1 MGFLKGLQKILMPS
15 FDWIQIEV
23 SGLCNASCFYCPNT
37 TYRKSWKGKNLT
49 FSEFSFIIPYLKKVK
64 LLYLQGWGEPFCNPD
79 FFKIVETAKKYGCKV
94 GTTTNGMLIEQAHIE
109 RIIEFQMDIIALS
122 LAGIKK
128 NDTLRAGTK
137 ITKVF
142 KVIEQIKEMKI
153 KKGASNP
160 KIHIAYMLLKSN
172 LDELE
177 EIPETFSKIG
187 VDHVVVSILDFIPE
201 PSLVKES
208 LIPKTEEEFNVL
220 KNRAVSVIE
229 EGKKLNLSISFNV
242 PHPIKKGITCS
253 ENPMQAVFINSLG
266 YISPCV
272 FTGIPAEGFKNLYF
286 GRITEKSLLSI
297 WRSKEYKEFRKKFPP
312 KNSSIPCQVCPKLR
326 IIEMN
331 PFQNWFD
338 IFLTN

>member
-1 MGFLKGLQKILMPS
+1 VKFFKGIQQILMPS

-23 SGLCNASCFYCPNT
+23 SGLCNASCFYCPHT
-37 TYRKSWKGKNLT
+37 THRKSWKGKNLT
-49 FSEFSFIIPYLKKVK
+49 FSEFSFIIPYFKKVK

-79 FFKIVETAKKYGCKV
+79 FFKFVEVAKKFECKV
-94 GTTTNGMLIEQAHIE
+94 GTTTNGMLIEDFHIE
-109 RIIEFQMDIIALS
+109 KIIDLQMDIIAFS

-137 ITKVF
+137 IAKVF

-187 VDHVVVSILDFIPE
+187 VDQVVVSILDFIPE

-208 LIPKTEEEFNVL
+208 LIPKTEEEFNAL

-229 EGKKLNLSISFNV
+229 EGKKLNLSISFNI
-242 PHPIKKGITCS
+242 PHPFRKGKTCS

-266 YISPCV
+266 YVSPCV
-272 FTGIPAEGFKNLYF
+272 FTGVPAEGFKNLYF
-286 GRITEKSLLSI
+286 GRITEKPLPVI
-297 WRSKEYKEFRKKFPP
+297 WRSKNYKEFRKKFPSQ
-312 KNSSIPCQVCPKLR
+312 NSSILCSICPKLR
-326 IIEMN
+326 IIEMS
-331 PFQNWFD
+331 PSQNWLD